1 MWIDI
6 ERTRN
11 RKDNTKN
18 SYVLTLC
25 QVLVSALYMRCFI
38 SLDNNMPATVPFLCP
53 LTASL
58 WSELILFP
66 LSHFSFIL
74 PPIIIKLL
82 SLPSTVKVTNHLHAG
97 KSGRRITTCSSTLNL
112 LATFGKADQALLES
126 LKGWSSSG
134 YFMFLIGFIRTQ
146 SYFVSLHTRM

>member
-1 MWIDI
+1 MCSFCARCWFQPFICAV
-6 ERTRN
+6 
-11 RKDNTKN
+11 
-18 SYVLTLC
+18 SFHLC
-25 QVLVSALYMRCFI
+25 
-38 SLDNNMPATVPFLCP
+38 NNIPATVPFLCP

-58 WSELILFP
+58 WSELILSP

-74 PPIIIKLL
+74 PPIVIKLL

-97 KSGRRITTCSSTLNL
+97 KPSRHITCSSTLNL

-126 LKGWSSSG
+126 LKGWSFSG